1 MPKVAF
7 RFEVILKDRCLR
19 TYGRAILVF
28 SLDWDLT
35 RTNYT
40 SACEE
45 ALFNN
50 IKILYF
56 SGVGGGFCKIKNV
69 SFLCMHIVSYGTMIL
84 SHILTHRL

>member
-56 SGVGGGFCKIKNV
+56 SGVGGDFAKLKM
-69 SFLCMHIVSYGTMIL
+69 FLFFVYAYSKL
-84 SHILTHRL
+84 W